1 MREDREP
8 AIDGYAVACGRNFQR
23 IFVRI
28 ELVKHSIHAS
38 LPDFVGHG
46 LLQAQ
51 DIGLLC
57 LDIFKNRELT
67 VSMSLPTGKAPHI
80 IRHHFDGILGNIVRN
95 IERNVGSDGH
105 IAHQIAHDGKPY
117 ALLLDA
123 KPKEQKAE
131 IEGEEHGKHQ
141 ANIGQQ
147 LMFHG
152 IKAVREAHERHHE
165 DGGQIGSG
173 HDLQGKPLD
182 ATQHTPLCQCRLLLS
197 KSFRFSSAVR
207 LS

>member
-1 MREDREP
+1 M
-8 AIDGYAVACGRNFQR
+8 
-23 IFVRI
+23 
-28 ELVKHSIHAS
+28 
-38 LPDFVGHG
+38 
-46 LLQAQ
+46 
-51 DIGLLC
+51 
-57 LDIFKNRELT
+57 
-67 VSMSLPTGKAPHI
+67 
-80 IRHHFDGILGNIVRN
+80 RN

-105 IAHQIAHDGKPY
+105 IAHQIAHDRKPC

-131 IEGEEHGKHQ
+131 IEDEEHGKQQ
-141 ANIGQQ
+141 AYIGQQ

-152 IKAVREAHERHHE
+152 IEAVGEAHERHHE